1 MIGYGS
7 DMKKYIIL
15 FNSTHWVIMAER
27 LCQKA
32 GISCQ
37 AIPVPRQFTSDCGI
51 ALEINEQDKNAV
63 EQILKDNFIQAEF
76 HKI

>member
-1 MIGYGS
+1 
-7 DMKKYIIL
+7 
-15 FNSTHWVIMAER
+15 MAER

-51 ALEINEQDKNAV
+51 ALEISENDKINV
-63 EQILKDNFIQAEF
+63 ERILKDNSINAEF

>member
-1 MIGYGS
+1 
-7 DMKKYIIL
+7 MKKYIIL

-32 GISCQ
+32 SIPCQ

-51 ALEINEQDKNAV
+51 ALEISEIDKKDI
-63 EQILKDNFIQAEF
+63 ERILKDNFIQAAF
-76 HKI
+76 YVL

>member
-1 MIGYGS
+1 VIGYGF
-7 DMKKYIIL
+7 DMKKYVIL
-15 FNSTHWVIMAER
+15 FDSTHWVIMAER
-27 LCQKA
+27 RCQEA

-51 ALEINEQDKNAV
+51 ALEISENDKINV
-63 EQILKDNFIQAEF
+63 ERILKDNSINADF